1 MIGTPFH
8 SALIVPELHSSL
20 EQLSRAFGLQW
31 SSIRESET
39 AVWTPDGRVDLVFRG
54 AFSKPGPTRIEI
66 IESIPGTLW
75 SATDDLVLHH
85 VSFWSSDL
93 VADSRALA
101 DEGFPIMATSWGD
114 DGETP
119 TLFTYHR
126 QGLGPYMELLDEN
139 ERPHY
144 EEWWAEN

>member
-1 MIGTPFH
+1 MISTPFH
-8 SALIVPELHSSL
+8 SALVVPEVHSAL
-20 EQLSRAFGLQW
+20 DQLSRAFGLEW

-39 AVWTPDGRVDLVFRG
+39 AVWTPEGRVDLTFRG

-66 IESIPGTLW
+66 IESIDGTLW
-75 SATDDLVLHH
+75 SAPDDVVLHH

-93 VADSRALA
+93 INDARHLA
-101 DEGFPIMATSWGD
+101 EDGFPMMATSWGD
-114 DGETP
+114 DGQTP

-126 QGLGPYMELLDEN
+126 KGRGPYMELLDEN

-144 EEWWAEN
+144 EEWWNES

>member
-1 MIGTPFH
+1 MISTPFH
-8 SALIVPELHSSL
+8 SAIIVPELHPGL

-31 SSIRESET
+31 STIRESET
-39 AVWTPDGRVDLVFRG
+39 AVWTPEGRVDLVFRG
-54 AFSKPGPTRIEI
+54 AFSKPGPSRIEI

-93 VADSRALA
+93 VADAKALEK
-101 DEGFPIMATSWGD
+101 EGFPMMATSWGD
-114 DGETP
+114 DGQIP

-126 QGLGPYMELLDEN
+126 KNRGPYMELLDEN